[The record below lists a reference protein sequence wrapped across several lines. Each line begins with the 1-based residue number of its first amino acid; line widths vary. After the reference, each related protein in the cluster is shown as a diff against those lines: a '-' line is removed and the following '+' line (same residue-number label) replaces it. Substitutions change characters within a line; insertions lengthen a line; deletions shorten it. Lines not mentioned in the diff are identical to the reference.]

1 MKGLQMSILSK
12 VIDEF
17 DLCDTQNGKIEVAI
31 IEEPYGENSPS
42 VVSIGI
48 FLDKENKHPD
58 WKVHVPK
65 DNINSLI
72 DALQKAKEA
81 L

>member
-1 MKGLQMSILSK
+1 MSNLAK

-17 DLCDTQNGKIEVAI
+17 DLHDTKNGKIEIAI
-31 IEEPYGENSPS
+31 LEEPYGEESPS
-42 VVSIGI
+42 VVSIGV
-48 FLDKENKHPD
+48 FLDKENSHPD

-65 DNINSLI
+65 ENIDSLI
-72 DALQKAKEA
+72 EALKMAKEA